1 MGNII
6 QNEQFKERLQ
16 ELLQNKKFKRTL
28 KIIYKEN
35 QKQLLSV
42 QSCQIIDQPTLQQYL
57 DLKKGI
63 PFVQEHQCKILLDIE
78 EKKRYC
84 YFCTLCPKKVK
95 RDRGNSFCPRCNQQ
109 TQSKL
114 DYCLVVKIV
123 DAISEDT
130 QNTHKAIMFKE
141 IAKDYL
147 EIEAIDFSNKSHD
160 SQNKYFKIINDQKSH
175 IVHLLKLEYKLQNE
189 NFIINKILPIIK
201 E

>member
-42 QSCQIIDQPTLQQYL
+42 QSCQIIDQLTLQQCL

-63 PFVQEHQCKILLDIE
+63 PFVLEHQCKILLDIK
-78 EKKRYC
+78 EKQRYC
-84 YFCTLCPKKVK
+84 YLCTLCNKKVK
-95 RDRGNSFCPRCNQQ
+95 RDRGNSFCPTCNEQ
-109 TQSKL
+109 TQYKL
-114 DYCLVVKIV
+114 GYCLKVKIV
-123 DAISEDT
+123 DAISEDN
-130 QNTHKAIMFKE
+130 QNTHKAIMFE
-141 IAKDYL
+141 ETANNYL
-147 EIEAIDFSNKSHD
+147 GIEANDFSNQSHD
-160 SQNKYFKIINDQKSH
+160 SQNEHFISINDQKSH
-175 IVHLLKLEYKLQNE
+175 IVHLLKLQYNLQNE
-189 NFIINKILPIIK
+189 NFIINKILPLIT